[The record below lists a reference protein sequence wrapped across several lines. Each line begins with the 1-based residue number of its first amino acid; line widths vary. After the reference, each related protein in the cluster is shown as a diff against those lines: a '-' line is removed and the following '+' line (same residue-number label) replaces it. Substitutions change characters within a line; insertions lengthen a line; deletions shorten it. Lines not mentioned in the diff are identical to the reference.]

1 MTLKHFTACALLAAS
16 LDAQAV
22 HANGTQPS
30 FDCAKAISNAEEL
43 VCAEARLA
51 ALDRRLS
58 AHYAAAVDK
67 LGALDSG
74 TKEALAALRATQRG
88 WIKGRDECWK
98 SVDLR
103 ACVKASYL
111 QREAELVATWLLED
125 PASVV
130 SFSCDGNPANEITA
144 MFFDTELP
152 GVRLEYGDSIDTG
165 TLSPAASGSRYEASF
180 GRFLWIKGD
189 TATVSWT
196 EGHVMSCVLQD

>member
-30 FDCAKAISNAEEL
+30 FDCAKATSNAEEL
-43 VCAEARLA
+43 VCAEASIA

-144 MFFDTELP
+144 MFFDPSCPASVWNTATASIP
-152 GVRLEYGDSIDTG
+152 ARFPRQPRAAGTKQASDDS
-165 TLSPAASGSRYEASF
+165 SGSRATRPRCPGPR
-180 GRFLWIKGD
+180 GR
-189 TATVSWT
+189 
-196 EGHVMSCVLQD
+196 